1 MVKKYVTM
9 KKWLLVLLVFVSC
22 SKDEIPLPVVPT
34 PTPVV
39 VTPTLPPSVPTSSTW
54 LDNNNI
60 EMEVVD
66 PQLKSNRKGQLTVPV
81 IIINYLPKTKGDSL
95 DMNLASDGY
104 WELKHSTIEQCK
116 SKIKIDKIVD
126 KLSIDEG
133 SRFRDYGQDVV
144 NQYISIDVV
153 EYINVYKLDYIM
165 INGTRMIDYAKL
177 FDKINMKNYIEN
189 KGVKEIWFTIFAK
202 GDENM
207 PSLKKEPKYINPST
221 VYAQPETNM
230 SSKYGDVSNSSRI
243 TTDLPIYNNTYVVYG
258 FEGTRGS
265 DTDLHNRGHQI
276 EAQMTHVDN
285 SEKILFGGNRLVPM
299 FFWKE
304 FVGWDPITDRP
315 LGRSGCTHMPPNTTK
330 DYDYS
335 NKTMVKSDITTWKP
349 GGGTLVNVNS
359 DTWTNI
365 KYKYNLGPYIN
376 DSHVKWMIFWFQSIP
391 GYNNNIKYNN
401 FTISNWWDILYKWD
415 DTMVN
420 RKTLYN

>member
-1 MVKKYVTM
+1 M

-34 PTPVV
+34 PVV
-39 VTPTLPPSVPTSSTW
+39 VTPTLPPSASTSSTW

-144 NQYISIDVV
+144 NQYISIDVI

-165 INGTRMIDYAKL
+165 INGTRMIDYTKL

-189 KGVKEIWFTIFAK
+189 EGVKEIWFTIFAK

-207 PSLKKEPKYINPST
+207 PSLKKEPKYINSSA
-221 VYAQPETNM
+221 VYAQPESNM
-230 SSKYGDVSNSSRI
+230 SPRIDASYGDVSNSNKI
-243 TTDLPIYNNTYVVYG
+243 ITDLPRYNNTYVVYG

-276 EAQMTHVDN
+276 EAQMTHIDN
-285 SEKILFGGNRLVPM
+285 SEKILFGGNRFVPM

-315 LGRSGCTHMPPNTTK
+315 SLGRSGCTHMPPNTTE
-330 DYDYS
+330 DYNYS
-335 NKTMVKSDITTWKP
+335 SKTPVKSDIMDWKP

-415 DTMVN
+415 ETVVN
-420 RKTLYN
+420 KKTLYN

>member
-1 MVKKYVTM
+1 MVKIHITM
-9 KKWLLVLLVFVSC
+9 KKWLLILLVFVSC
-22 SKDEIPLPVVPT
+22 SKDEMPT
-34 PTPVV
+34 PIVTPPVV
-39 VTPTLPPSVPTSSTW
+39 VTPPTAPTSSKW

-66 PQLKSNRKGQLTVPV
+66 PQLKSNGKGQLTVPV

-104 WELKHSTIEQCK
+104 YQLKHSTIEQCK

-133 SRFRDYGQDVV
+133 SRFRDYGKDVV
-144 NQYISIDVV
+144 NQYISIDVI
-153 EYINVYKLDYIM
+153 EYINVYKLDYI
-165 INGTRMIDYAKL
+165 IIGGVRMIDYAKL
-177 FDKINMKNYIEN
+177 FAKINMKNYVED

-202 GDENM
+202 GDANM
-207 PSLKKEPKYINPST
+207 PSIKLEPKYYNDST

-230 SSKYGDVSNSSRI
+230 SSKYGDVSNSSKI

-276 EAQMTHVDN
+276 EIQMTYVDD
-285 SEKILFGGNRLVPM
+285 SEKLLFGGNRPTPT

-304 FVGWDPITDRP
+304 FVGWDPIVDRP
-315 LGRSGCTHMPPNTTK
+315 LGRSGCTHMPPNTTE
-330 DYDYS
+330 DYNYS
-335 NKTMVKSDITTWKP
+335 SKTMVKSDIMTWKP
-349 GGGTLVNVNS
+349 GGGIPEYVNT

-365 KYKYNLGPYIN
+365 KYKYSLGPYLN
-376 DSHVKWMIFWFQSIP
+376 DSHLKWMIFWFQSIP
-391 GYNNNIKYNN
+391 GKDNGIPYGTKKL
-401 FTISNWWDILYKWD
+401 TNWWDIFYKWD
-415 DTMVN
+415 ETMVN
-420 RKTLYN
+420 KKTLYN

>member
-1 MVKKYVTM
+1 M

-22 SKDEIPLPVVPT
+22 SKDEIPVPVVT
-34 PTPVV
+34 PSVV
-39 VTPTLPPSVPTSSTW
+39 VTPPPTSTSTW
-54 LDNNNI
+54 SDDKTI
-60 EMEVVD
+60 EFEPVD
-66 PQLKSNRKGQLTVPV
+66 SQLKSNGKGQLTVPV
-81 IIINYLPKTKGDSL
+81 IIINYLPTSDGVNL

-104 WELKHSTIEQCK
+104 YQLKHSTIEQCK
-116 SKIKIDKIVD
+116 TKIKTDKIVD

-133 SRFRDYGQDVV
+133 TRFRDYGKDVIS
-144 NQYISIDVV
+144 QYVSIDVV
-153 EYINVYKLDYIM
+153 EYINVYRLDYIM
-165 INGTRMIDYAKL
+165 IDGTRMIDYTKL
-177 FDKINMKNYIEN
+177 FNKIGMRNYIDN

-202 GDENM
+202 GDGNM
-207 PSLKKEPKYINPST
+207 PSLKKEPKYVNDTT

-230 SSKYGDVSNSSRI
+230 SSKYGDVSNSSKI

-276 EAQMTHVDN
+276 ETQMTYVDN
-285 SEKILFGGNRLVPM
+285 SEKILFGGNRLTPM

-304 FVGWDPITDRP
+304 FVGWNPVTDRP

-335 NKTMVKSDITTWKP
+335 NKTIVKSDIMTWKP
-349 GGGTLVNVNS
+349 GGGTLVDVNS
-359 DTWTNI
+359 DTWSDI

-376 DSHVKWMIFWFQSIP
+376 DYQVKWLIFWFQSIP
-391 GYNNNIKYNN
+391 GKNNGITYGDKQL
-401 FTISNWWDILYKWD
+401 TNWWDILYKWD
-415 DTMVN
+415 ETIVN

>member
-1 MVKKYVTM
+1 M
-9 KKWLLVLLVFVSC
+9 KKWLLILLVFVSC
-22 SKDEIPLPVVPT
+22 SKDEIPT
-34 PTPVV
+34 PIVTPPVV
-39 VTPTLPPSVPTSSTW
+39 VTPPTAPTSSEW

-60 EMEVVD
+60 EKEVVD
-66 PQLKSNRKGQLTVPV
+66 PQLKSNGKGQLTVPV

-133 SRFRDYGQDVV
+133 SRFRDYGRDVV

-165 INGTRMIDYAKL
+165 INGTRMIDYTKL
-177 FDKINMKNYIEN
+177 FDKINIRKYVDSLPPE
-189 KGVKEIWFTIFAK
+189 KRVKEIWFTIFAK

-207 PSLKKEPKYINPST
+207 PSLKKEETKKYINPLT
-221 VYAQPETNM
+221 VYAQPESNM
-230 SSKYGDVSNSSRI
+230 SSPITGDVSNSSKI
-243 TTDLPIYNNTYVVYG
+243 TTDLPIYDNTYVVYG

-276 EAQMTHVDN
+276 EAQMTHIDN
-285 SEKILFGGNRLVPM
+285 SEKIMFGGNRLVPM

-304 FVGWDPITDRP
+304 FVGWDPIVDRP
-315 LGRSGCTHMPPNTTK
+315 LGRSGCTHMPPNTTE
-330 DYDYS
+330 DYNYS
-335 NKTMVKSDITTWKP
+335 SKTMVKSDIMTWKP
-349 GGGTLVNVNS
+349 GGGIPEYVNT

-365 KYKYNLGPYIN
+365 KYKYSLGPYLN
-376 DSHVKWMIFWFQSIP
+376 DSHLKWMIFWFQSIP
-391 GYNNNIKYNN
+391 GKDNGIPYGTKKL
-401 FTISNWWDILYKWD
+401 TNWWDIFYKWD
-415 DTMVN
+415 ETMVN
-420 RKTLYN
+420 KKTLYN

>member
-1 MVKKYVTM
+1 M
-9 KKWLLVLLVFVSC
+9 KKWLLILLVFVSC
-22 SKDEIPLPVVPT
+22 SKDEIPVPIVT
-34 PTPVV
+34 LPVV
-39 VTPTLPPSVPTSSTW
+39 VTPPTAPTSSKW

-66 PQLKSNRKGQLTVPV
+66 SQLKSTDIELNDSSILKVPV

-104 WELKHSTIEQCK
+104 YQLKHSTIEQCK

-133 SRFRDYGQDVV
+133 SRFRDYGGDKIKKYV
-144 NQYISIDVV
+144 SINVI
-153 EYINVYKLDYIM
+153 EYINVYKLDYI
-165 INGTRMIDYAKL
+165 IIGGVRMIDYTKL
-177 FDKINMKNYIEN
+177 FAKINMKNYVED

-202 GDENM
+202 GDANM
-207 PSLKKEPKYINPST
+207 PSIKLEPKYYNDST
-221 VYAQPETNM
+221 FYNQPETNM
-230 SSKYGDVSNSSRI
+230 SSKYGDVSNSSKI

-276 EAQMTHVDN
+276 EVQMDKIDD
-285 SEKILFGGNRLVPM
+285 SEKIKFGPTLYRPTL
-299 FFWKE
+299 FWKE
-304 FVGWDPITDRP
+304 FVGWDPVVDRP

-335 NKTMVKSDITTWKP
+335 NITKVQSDIKTWKP
-349 GGGTLVNVNS
+349 GGGIPEYVNS

-365 KYKYNLGPYIN
+365 KYKYNLGPYLN
-376 DSHVKWMIFWFQSIP
+376 DSHLKWMIFWFQSIP
-391 GYNNNIKYNN
+391 GKDNGITYETKKL
-401 FTISNWWDILYKWD
+401 TNWWDILYKWD
-415 DTMVN
+415 DAVVN
-420 RKTLYN
+420 KKTLYN

>member
-1 MVKKYVTM
+1 MVKIHITM
-9 KKWLLVLLVFVSC
+9 KKWLLILLVFVSC
-22 SKDEIPLPVVPT
+22 SKDEIPVPIVT
-34 PTPVV
+34 LPVV
-39 VTPTLPPSVPTSSTW
+39 VTPPTAPTSSKW

-66 PQLKSNRKGQLTVPV
+66 SQLKSTDIELNDSSILKVPV

-104 WELKHSTIEQCK
+104 YQLKHSTIEQCK

-133 SRFRDYGQDVV
+133 SRFRDYGGDKIKKYV
-144 NQYISIDVV
+144 SINVI
-153 EYINVYKLDYIM
+153 EYINVYKLDYI
-165 INGTRMIDYAKL
+165 IIGGVRMIDYTKL
-177 FDKINMKNYIEN
+177 FAKINMKNYVED

-202 GDENM
+202 GDANM
-207 PSLKKEPKYINPST
+207 PSIKLEPKYYNDST
-221 VYAQPETNM
+221 FYNQPETNM
-230 SSKYGDVSNSSRI
+230 SSKYGDVSNSSKI

-276 EAQMTHVDN
+276 EVQMDKIDD
-285 SEKILFGGNRLVPM
+285 SEKIKFGPTLYRPTL
-299 FFWKE
+299 FWKE
-304 FVGWDPITDRP
+304 FVGWDPVVDRP

-335 NKTMVKSDITTWKP
+335 NITKVQSDIKTWKP
-349 GGGTLVNVNS
+349 GGGIPEYVNS

-365 KYKYNLGPYIN
+365 KYKYNLGPYLN
-376 DSHVKWMIFWFQSIP
+376 DSHLKWMIFWFQSIP
-391 GYNNNIKYNN
+391 GKDNGITYETKKL
-401 FTISNWWDILYKWD
+401 TNWWDILYKWD
-415 DTMVN
+415 DAVVN
-420 RKTLYN
+420 KKTLYN